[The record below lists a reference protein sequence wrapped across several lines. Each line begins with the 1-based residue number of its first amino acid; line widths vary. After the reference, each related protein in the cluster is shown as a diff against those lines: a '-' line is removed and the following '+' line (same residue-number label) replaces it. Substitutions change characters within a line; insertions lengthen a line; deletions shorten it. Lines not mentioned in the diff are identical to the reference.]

1 MEARMKSASSM
12 EVTLVSGLAG
22 VGKTTLAHSLTSGG
36 RVSVGERPA
45 QAPIMTGDDAVA
57 LAESLLTLAGL
68 GQRGT
73 VVVELAASADTAE
86 VSLVLETMFLSD
98 ADGRSAELASI
109 VTVASVNDIRRLL
122 FRDGRSPVTADE
134 YNEPERLANQLEFA
148 TTVVLA
154 DAPLVPEEMLSEVRA
169 LLAKLNPWAT
179 VVSLESAKRHPHR
192 TRSQRRNP
200 AHGLASSAGWMLEL
214 SGRGGL
220 PTTTEGISALVFRD
234 PRPFHPERL
243 ALAVAASLD
252 PVRAGL
258 ILRSRGLVR
267 LATRSANVGSWA
279 SAGEVLSIDPT
290 SMASWDPE
298 SPTGQEIAFFGR
310 DMNHRYLER
319 VLGECLLTDDELVAG
334 PIEWSRY
341 ADPFPD
347 WEPEH
352 RH

>member
-1 MEARMKSASSM
+1 M

-22 VGKTTLAHSLTSGG
+22 VGKTSLALALTSDG
-36 RVSVGERPA
+36 RARVGEWAA
-45 QAPIMTGDDAVA
+45 QPPIMTGDDAVA

-68 GQRGT
+68 GQRGI

-86 VSLVLETMFLSD
+86 VSLVLETSFFSH
-98 ADGRSAELASI
+98 ANEGSAELTSI
-109 VTVASVNDIRRLL
+109 VTVASVSDIRRLL

-148 TTVVLA
+148 TTIVLA
-154 DAPLVPEEMLSEVRA
+154 DALLAPEGILREVHA

-192 TRSQRRNP
+192 TRSRRRNP
-200 AHGLASSAGWMLEL
+200 AHGLAASAGWMLEL
-214 SGRGGL
+214 SGRGGF
-220 PTTTEGISALVFRD
+220 PTTTEGISAMVFRD

-243 ALAVAASLD
+243 ALTVATSLD
-252 PVRAGL
+252 PAQAGL
-258 ILRSRGLVR
+258 IVRSRGLVR

-310 DMNHRYLER
+310 NMNHRYLEG

>member
-1 MEARMKSASSM
+1 MEATMKSASSM

-22 VGKTTLAHSLTSGG
+22 VGKTSLALALTSDG
-36 RVSVGERPA
+36 RASVGEWAA
-45 QAPIMTGDDAVA
+45 QPPIMTGEDAVA
-57 LAESLLTLAGL
+57 LAESLLTLARL
-68 GQRGT
+68 GQRGI

-86 VSLVLETMFLSD
+86 VSLVLETSFLSH
-98 ADGRSAELASI
+98 ADERSAELTSI
-109 VTVASVNDIRRLL
+109 VTVASVSDIRRLL

-148 TTVVLA
+148 TTIVLA
-154 DAPLVPEEMLSEVRA
+154 DALLAPEGILREVRA

-192 TRSQRRNP
+192 TRSRRRNP
-200 AHGLASSAGWMLEL
+200 AHGLAASAGWMLEL
-214 SGRGGL
+214 SGRGGF
-220 PTTTEGISALVFRD
+220 PTTAEGISAMVFRD

-243 ALAVAASLD
+243 ALTVATSFD
-252 PVRAGL
+252 PAHAGL
-258 ILRSRGLVR
+258 IVRSRGLVR
-267 LATRSANVGSWA
+267 LATRPAKVGSWA

-310 DMNHRYLER
+310 DMNHRYLES

-341 ADPFPD
+341 ADPFPE